1 MHLFWGALMVAIG
14 LFLFICATLKSELRI
29 YQLLVARSRIMWKD
43 KVYVSHKVAGILIIT
58 MGLLMALEL
67 L

>member
-1 MHLFWGALMVAIG
+1 MVAIG
-14 LFLFICATLKSELRI
+14 LFLFICASLKSQLRI
-29 YQLLVARSRIMWKD
+29 YQLLVARSRIMWKN

-58 MGLLMALEL
+58 MGLLMALKL